1 MQVRQATTKQKYYT
15 IENNNVTK
23 ILKILLEILSLL
35 LLLSKNKELL
45 NNILRVQEFAI
56 VKLKNCLQN
65 LLNKI

>member
-1 MQVRQATTKQKYYT
+1 LQVRQATTKQKYYT

-23 ILKILLEILSLL
+23 ILKILLEILYLL

>member
-15 IENNNVTK
+15 IENSNVTK